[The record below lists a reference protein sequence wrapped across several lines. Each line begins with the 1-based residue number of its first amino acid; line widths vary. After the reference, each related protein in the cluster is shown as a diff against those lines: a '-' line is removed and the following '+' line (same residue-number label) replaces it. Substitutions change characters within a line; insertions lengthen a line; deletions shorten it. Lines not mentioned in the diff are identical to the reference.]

1 MTFTTPVR
9 LLEAPGF
16 FMPTLGKVGVI
27 SRKTPAKQ

>member
-9 LLEAPGF
+9 LVEVPGF

-27 SRKTPAKQ
+27 SRKPPAKQ